1 MVELKEIRKGQSGT
15 GLLIESDGYISMDS
29 PENKKLFESFDAKN
43 SGEICPHPFIV
54 SAVFQKFGI
63 ENANG
68 RIYPEGVLKRA
79 VEAFTVK
86 MKEKRAIGECYTPR
100 AEVFAEDGWKPI
112 SEVKEGDRILTLN
125 TETGSIDIQSVE
137 KKIEYEYNGDMI
149 HISGDNI
156 DDIVTPNHGY
166 PIYSKK
172 KFIGFYTSQ
181 DIYDGSVAD
190 TENAY
195 IPISHPT
202 IMHNDNSVN
211 DDIYIRD
218 VTCEKIPYSGTVMC
232 VEVPNHTFLVR
243 DGGKVHWSKNC
254 NHPSETTVDLG
265 RISHNIIELHW
276 EGNTLVGKLE
286 IVTTPGFRKY
296 GISST
301 YGDQMA
307 NLLLEGIKIG
317 VSSRGVGSVTKSYDK
332 LIVGDDYEL
341 VTWDIVSDPS
351 TPNAWIVNK
360 GEIPSIYIESDNG
373 SGKPMID
380 ERIKKLD
387 NFNNWL
393 NI

>member
-1 MVELKEIRKGQSGT
+1 M
-15 GLLIESDGYISMDS
+15 
-29 PENKKLFESFDAKN
+29 
-43 SGEICPHPFIV
+43 
-54 SAVFQKFGI
+54 
-63 ENANG
+63 
-68 RIYPEGVLKRA
+68 
-79 VEAFTVK
+79 
-86 MKEKRAIGECYTPR
+86 
-100 AEVFAEDGWKPI
+100 
-112 SEVKEGDRILTLN
+112 
-125 TETGSIDIQSVE
+125 
-137 KKIEYEYNGDMI
+137 
-149 HISGDNI
+149 
-156 DDIVTPNHGY
+156 
-166 PIYSKK
+166 
-172 KFIGFYTSQ
+172 
-181 DIYDGSVAD
+181 
-190 TENAY
+190 
-195 IPISHPT
+195 
-202 IMHNDNSVN
+202 
-211 DDIYIRD
+211 
-218 VTCEKIPYSGTVMC
+218 
-232 VEVPNHTFLVR
+232 
-243 DGGKVHWSKNC
+243 
-254 NHPSETTVDLG
+254 
-265 RISHNIIELHW
+265 
-276 EGNTLVGKLE
+276 VGKLE